1 MGAIAGLLNK
11 GLLNRAVVA
20 ASSIFA
26 ALLLAAC
33 GGAGDEQAAS
43 QGATASPGAD
53 ENAGVVNVYSGRHY
67 DSDIAIFDAFTA
79 ETGIEVNVIEAGG
92 DALIERIAQEG
103 EASPADL
110 FITADAGMLWR
121 ADQRG
126 LFRATDDAAL
136 AARVPDKFRH
146 PEGKWFGLAKRARV
160 IVYNR
165 EAGLPA
171 GLERYA
177 DLADPAYDDMICV
190 RSSSN
195 IYNQSLLASIIA
207 HRGEEA
213 AEAWARGVVENFA
226 RRPQGNDTA
235 QIEAVAA
242 GLCRLAIV
250 NSYYVARFVDTDDA
264 DKAAIGEAVG
274 VLYPNQNGVGTHV
287 NISGAGVM
295 AHAPNPDNAER
306 LLAFLLR
313 DDTQGAFALGNN
325 EYPIVPGVAAQ
336 GPIAALGAF
345 REDDLAVTALG
356 ENQPAAVRVF
366 DRAGWP

>member
-1 MGAIAGLLNK
+1 MRAIG
-11 GLLNRAVVA
+11 GIFSA
-20 ASSIFA
+20 AA

-33 GGAGDEQAAS
+33 GGGTTDETPSPSGDQAA
-43 QGATASPGAD
+43 G
-53 ENAGVVNVYSGRHY
+53 EVNVYSGRHY
-67 DSDIAIFDAFTA
+67 DSDIALFDVFTK
-79 ETGIEVNVIEAGG
+79 ETGVKVNVIEAGG
-92 DALIERIAQEG
+92 DALIERIVQEG

-110 FITADAGMLWR
+110 FITADAGILWR

-126 LFRATDDAAL
+126 LFRATDNDGL
-136 AARVPDKFRH
+136 DARVPAQFRH

-165 EAGLPA
+165 EQGLPE
-171 GLERYA
+171 GLQTYA

-207 HRGEEA
+207 HQGEEA
-213 AEAWARGVVENFA
+213 AEAWARGVVGNFA

-250 NSYYVARFVDTDDA
+250 NSYYVARFINVEDA
-264 DKAAIGEAVG
+264 EKAAIGAAIG
-274 VLYPNQNGVGTHV
+274 VLHPDQDGAGTHV
-287 NISGAGVM
+287 NISGAGIM
-295 AHAPNPDNAER
+295 THAPNPENAER

-313 DDTQGAFALGNN
+313 DETQSAFALGNN
-325 EYPIVPGVAAQ
+325 EYPIVAGVAPS
-336 GPIAALGAF
+336 GPIAELGAF

-356 ENQPAAVRVF
+356 ENQPLAVRVF